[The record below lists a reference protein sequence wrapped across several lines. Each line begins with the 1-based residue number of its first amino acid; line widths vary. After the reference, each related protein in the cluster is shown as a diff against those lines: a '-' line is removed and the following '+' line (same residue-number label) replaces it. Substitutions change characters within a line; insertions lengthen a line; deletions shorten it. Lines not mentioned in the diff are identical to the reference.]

1 VIRARGSY
9 QTADLALARIAQKL
23 ARPRENALIKTTVAD
38 RCQRYTLIVRAPG
51 DLIDG
56 RAGRSIC
63 AMNTSASAS
72 SNTIAPVIETER
84 LRLRPHRAN
93 DFADCVAMWSDP
105 AVVRYTIGDPSPPQR
120 TWIRILA
127 YCGHW
132 ALLSYG
138 YWAVEERTS
147 GRYVGELGFAD
158 FKRDIVPSIEG
169 MPELGWALVPQFHG
183 KGYAT
188 EALRAAVAW
197 GDQRF
202 AQGRTVCIIH
212 PDNHQSFR
220 VAEKLGYKAIFSATG
235 TGGSSIILARPA

>member
-1 VIRARGSY
+1 MLGPPPTLP
-9 QTADLALARIAQKL
+9 Q
-23 ARPRENALIKTTVAD
+23 KTTLSV
-38 RCQRYTLIVRAPG
+38 CTHGQ
-51 DLIDG
+51 LIDG
-56 RAGRSIC
+56 RADRSIC
-63 AMNTSASAS
+63 SMNTTALRP
-72 SNTIAPVIETER
+72 SNTVAPLIETER
-84 LRLRPHRAN
+84 LRLRPHQSD

-105 AVVRYTIGDPSPPQR
+105 AVARYTIGDPSPPQR

-132 ALLSYG
+132 ALLRYG
-138 YWAVEERTS
+138 YWAVEEKAS

-169 MPELGWALVPQFHG
+169 MPELGWALSPRCHG

-197 GDQRF
+197 GDHHLAQR
-202 AQGRTVCIIH
+202 RTVCIIH
-212 PDNHQSFR
+212 RDNHPSFR

-235 TGGSSIILARPA
+235 SGESNTILAHPA